1 MTPKNTIPPPP
12 VLTNAQ
18 KKHLRALGHDLNP
31 VVLVG
36 KEGLTDSLLAST
48 LVALKTHELIKIK
61 AGQNAPLERA
71 EMAKELSR
79 LTGAALVQQIGR
91 VALLYRP
98 NRDLPLEKRIALK
111 P

>member
-1 MTPKNTIPPPP
+1 MTPQKTIPPPP
-12 VLTNAQ
+12 VLNHAQ
-18 KKHLRALGHDLNP
+18 KKRLRALGHELNP

-36 KEGLTDSLLAST
+36 KEGLSETLIASALA
-48 LVALKTHELIKIK
+48 ALKTHELIKIK
-61 AGQNAPLERA
+61 VGQNAPLEREEVA
-71 EMAKELSR
+71 AALSR